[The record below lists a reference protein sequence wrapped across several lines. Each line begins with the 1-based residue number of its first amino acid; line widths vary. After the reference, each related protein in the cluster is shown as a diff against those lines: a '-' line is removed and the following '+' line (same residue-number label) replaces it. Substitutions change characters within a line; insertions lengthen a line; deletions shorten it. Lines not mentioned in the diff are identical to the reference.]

1 MIRAGFAG
9 EAVLRGMTTASLQE
23 FLKSAFAIG
32 IGDAVAIFESLE
44 KDSSFQ
50 ETANGIEAAIKVD
63 RGDDRFEGVGEK
75 GGLVA
80 ATGFFFTPAEAEMFA
95 ESEATS
101 GDFEGVGVDDAG
113 TAFGKLT
120 FAPVGEIGEEI
131 FAGEEFENGV
141 AEKFET
147 FIVLYGGAGEG
158 NFFATGGAEFGNGG
172 AVRQGTIQQSRL
184 QELIA
189 ERNLELLVIT
199 ANDHVHSRR
208 VASPRAVSPG
218 GRQKLLR
225 SAHLGCRQFL
235 SFIDAVLA
243 IGLQAAGN
251 CRALG
256 EGGYCVVEVGSL
268 FVANAEQEIIDGIG
282 ISVEFCGLL
291 QVRNSFLELSTT
303 KIDEAETAVGH
314 GRNLIFGGGELL
326 FGHIVWF
333 GVGGQKL
340 QGFLVILFSLV
351 ETFLFIGVGHAG
363 AHGPGKSRADN
374 GEGLRIIG
382 IQLEFLVASC
392 FHFFDLSGAEIA
404 FD

>member
-113 TAFGKLT
+113 TAFGKLA
-120 FAPVGEIGEEI
+120 FAPLGEIGEEI
-131 FAGEEFENGV
+131 FAGQEFENGV

-172 AVRQGTIQQSRL
+172 TVRQGAIQQSRL

-208 VASPRAVSPG
+208 AASPRAVPVVAC
-218 GRQKLLR
+218 RQARAENYFGALIWVVANFLASSTPFLQLVCKPLGIA
-225 SAHLGCRQFL
+225 AHL
-235 SFIDAVLA
+235 VK
-243 IGLQAAGN
+243 AAT
-251 CRALG
+251 ASSKW
-256 EGGYCVVEVGSL
+256 EV
-268 FVANAEQEIIDGIG
+268 
-282 ISVEFCGLL
+282 
-291 QVRNSFLELSTT
+291 
-303 KIDEAETAVGH
+303 
-314 GRNLIFGGGELL
+314 
-326 FGHIVWF
+326 
-333 GVGGQKL
+333 
-340 QGFLVILFSLV
+340 FSLQ
-351 ETFLFIGVGHAG
+351 T
-363 AHGPGKSRADN
+363 PSRK
-374 GEGLRIIG
+374 
-382 IQLEFLVASC
+382 
-392 FHFFDLSGAEIA
+392 
-404 FD
+404 